1 MNEVIEKA
9 RGIGAD
15 VETGLKRCAGRE
27 DLYAM
32 LIGTALK
39 DKNFA
44 ILREKVTAKDVEGSF
59 EAAHALKGVLSNL
72 CLYPLAD
79 ELDEVTEVLRGG
91 QLPDEKDMEAIERE
105 REEYMKIL

>member
-9 RGIGAD
+9 HAIGAD
-15 VETGLKRCAGRE
+15 IETGLKRCAGKE

-39 DKNFA
+39 DKNFEV
-44 ILREKVTAKDVEGSF
+44 LKEKVASKDIEGAF

-79 ELDEVTEVLRGG
+79 ELDEVTEVLRAKE
-91 QLPDEKDMEAIERE
+91 LPDEKDMDAIERQ

>member
-9 RGIGAD
+9 HAIGAD
-15 VETGLKRCAGRE
+15 IETGLKRCAGKE

-39 DKNFA
+39 DKNFG
-44 ILREKVTAKDVEGSF
+44 ILKEKVAAKDVDGAF
-59 EAAHALKGVLSNL
+59 EAAHALKGILSNL

-79 ELDEVTEVLRGG
+79 ELDEVTEVLRGRN
-91 QLPDEKDMEAIERE
+91 LPDQKDMEAIDSQ

>member
-9 RGIGAD
+9 RAIGAD
-15 VETGLKRCAGRE
+15 IETGLKRCAGKE

-39 DKNFA
+39 DRNFEV
-44 ILREKVTAKDVEGSF
+44 LKEKVLAKDVEGAF

-79 ELDEVTEVLRGG
+79 ELDEVTEVLRAKE
-91 QLPDEKDMEAIERE
+91 LPDEKDMDAIERQ